1 MKMMNKIYQLVE
13 SYHRLIDFEYNKYK
27 KTGNLSDAKFTEEE
41 AIEILSNVSSNPKAI
56 LEELMKRGFIIDLGD
71 SYRTLHFDVAYR
83 AANIRIKYETAR
95 YPLEAK
101 VILDDEPLPE
111 WEDYKFEDLKNIVN
125 DDKVYATLAY
135 ALYANGYNGL
145 GGGDIKGFSDF
156 QWSSIKTIL
165 NGKKRV
171 FILSAPTSGGK
182 TYAFLIPLLIE
193 IIKRKIER
201 RAKPLRILLIY
212 PRKSLERDQL
222 NKLISILHRI
232 NDFLKNFLKIDNAI
246 TIGIDDG
253 ETPRIKDVI
262 NGDNFRGVICPEMG
276 CEDSPLKYSKTNK
289 DVRIKCEKCGNY
301 YDWILGTRE
310 QVWSRKP
317 DILIT
322 NVWTLDWR
330 LPSKVIQH
338 DHKLYEGI
346 EYIVMD
352 EAHAYQ
358 SLLGANVRYLLKR
371 LKNSINT
378 EPKIILASATL
389 PNPNKF
395 AMELL
400 DVDKQ
405 DIAVISTENVGRR
418 KKKVL
423 YLIMGIHP
431 KKSWETVAYELTLLL
446 GTVYHFRNIQSIIFI
461 DSIKTINRIYYGHLK
476 VAVEMYNEPEDHLSR
491 EIVNNPD
498 DPYAFWVYGNGEID
512 SNTPKKIFNKIQIH
526 HANVEDRET
535 IEKEFVRGR
544 YGVLLATSTLELGV
558 DYPNVGIIMNIGV
571 PFRSESLHQRVGRA
585 GRNPERT
592 LNTVLAIVLLRN
604 TPLEMYYLFRPE
616 ELIYGFKN
624 IEIPISWK
632 NIAVKRYHTLS
643 MVLDEMAKD
652 GKSTYILSEDG
663 QPENLKSFI
672 LEIQKKLQNQDL
684 RERINRI
691 VLEAEDIIK
700 SILLDVGKLLNN
712 IEEIRKYK
720 TYGSEI
726 NEILWDL
733 REYLKALKEFAEK
746 NRIKIYL
753 DKINEIKD
761 ICEKYGVKI
770 NEI

>member
-1 MKMMNKIYQLVE
+1 MIFQLVE
-13 SYHRLIDFEYNKYK
+13 SYHKLIDFEYEKYK
-27 KTGNLSDAKFTEEE
+27 KTGNLAEAKFTEDE
-41 AIEILSNVSSNPKAI
+41 AIKILSKISSNPKAI
-56 LEELMKRGFIIDLGD
+56 LEELIKRGFIINLGD
-71 SYRTLHFDVAYR
+71 SYRTLHFDIAYR

-111 WEDYKFEDLKNIVN
+111 WEDHNFEDLKDIVN
-125 DDKVYATLAY
+125 DDKVYSTLAY
-135 ALYANGYNGL
+135 ALYAAGYNGL

-156 QWSSIKTIL
+156 QWSSIKAIL
-165 NGKKRV
+165 NEPKRV
-171 FILSAPTSGGK
+171 FVLSAPTSAGK
-182 TYAFLIPLLIE
+182 TYAFLIPLLIK
-193 IIKRKIER
+193 IIKGKIKD
-201 RAKPLRILLIY
+201 KPSRILLIY

-222 NKLISILHRI
+222 NKLISILHKI
-232 NDFLKNFLKIDNAI
+232 NEFLKIFLKINSAI

-253 ETPRIKDVI
+253 ETPRTRDVI
-262 NGDNFRGVICPEMG
+262 SGEHFRGVTCPRKG
-276 CEDSPLKYSKTNK
+276 CEDSPLEYSKTNK
-289 DVRIKCEKCGNY
+289 GIRIRCRRCGYN
-301 YDWILGTRE
+301 YDWILGTKE
-310 QVWSRKP
+310 QVWGSKP

-330 LPSKVIQH
+330 LPSKVIQY
-338 DHKLYEGI
+338 DYKLYEGV

-358 SLLGANVRYLLKR
+358 SLLGGNVRYLLKR
-371 LKNSINT
+371 LKNSTNT

-431 KKSWETVAYELTLLL
+431 KKSWETVAYELALLL
-446 GTVYHFRNIQSIIFI
+446 GTVFYFRNIQSIIFI
-461 DSIKTINRIYYGHLK
+461 DSIKSINRIYYSYLK
-476 VAVEMYNEPEDHLSR
+476 VAVEMYNEPKDHLSKN
-491 EIVNNPD
+491 VVSNPD
-498 DPYAFWVYGNGEID
+498 DPYAFWVYGDEKID
-512 SNTPKKIFNKIQIH
+512 SNTPKEIFNKIQIH
-526 HANVEDRET
+526 HASVEDRET

-571 PFRSESLHQRVGRA
+571 PFRSESLPQRVGRA

-592 LNTVLAIVLLRN
+592 LNTVLAIIILRN
-604 TPLEMYYLFRPE
+604 TPLEMYYIYQPE

-632 NIAVKRYHTLS
+632 NIAVKRYHVLS
-643 MVLDEMAKD
+643 MLLDEMGRD

-672 LEIQKKLQNQDL
+672 LDIGEKLQNRD
-684 RERINRI
+684 
-691 VLEAEDIIK
+691 VLEKIKRTILGHEQAEELIK
-700 SILLDVGKLLNN
+700 SVVKNAEKLSKSL
-712 IEEIRKYK
+712 EEIKKYK
-720 TYGSEI
+720 AYSSEV
-726 NEILWDL
+726 NEILWELSSYL
-733 REYLKALKEFAEK
+733 RTLKEFAEK
-746 NRIKIYL
+746 NKIKEYL
-753 DKINEIKD
+753 DKINEIKNL
-761 ICEKYGVKI
+761 CEKYGVKI
-770 NEI
+770 NGI